1 MKQLECPNC
10 HSVFTVDEADYAMIL
25 AQVKNAE
32 FDLAVEKRMAE
43 IKDQWT
49 AEQQVHSLQSQ
60 QSFQQKITEKD
71 SEVQS
76 LKAQLA
82 QLNEHA
88 QSLEKVKE
96 AELRIA
102 ISSKNAEIEQLKSQ
116 AQIDKSEA
124 SMREIGLKEQYENK
138 LKLAQEQIDYYK
150 DMKIRLSTKMVGET
164 LEQHCSTEFNRIRPI
179 FPDAYFEKDNDAT
192 GGSKGDFIFRDY
204 VDGQEYVSVMF
215 EMKNEMDGTAA
226 KHKNED
232 FLKKL
237 DSDRREKH
245 CEYAVLVSLLEPES
259 DLYNTGIV
267 DMSHRYEKM
276 YVIRPQF
283 FIPLITLL
291 VQTSKKSVTYQK
303 QLAIARS
310 QSIDVTNFESQLN
323 EFKEKFSNNYRLASE
338 KFQKAIEEIDKS
350 IDHLQ
355 KIKEAL
361 VGSER
366 NLRLAND
373 KADGLSIKK
382 LTKDNP
388 TMQAK
393 FEEARIID

>member
-102 ISSKNAEIEQLKSQ
+102 ISRKNAEIEQLKSQ